1 MDEKTRS
8 KATNNLK
15 SKRYLN
21 FKAKNKNIIR
31 KGKQNALYSAIKTL
45 SFTFDLKNWSALIVI
60 DIGIKILMVLAK
72 SYPSTKKDGVPISN
86 KPMPNIDWITISMD
100 IMIISENSTRCV

>member
-31 KGKQNALYSAIKTL
+31 KGKQNVLYSAIKTL
-45 SFTFDLKNWSALIVI
+45 SFTFDLKN
-60 DIGIKILMVLAK
+60 
-72 SYPSTKKDGVPISN
+72 
-86 KPMPNIDWITISMD
+86 
-100 IMIISENSTRCV
+100 

>member
-1 MDEKTRS
+1 MNCTFFNFKKIFVKEEKFFLFKIKMDEITRS

-31 KGKQNALYSAIKTL
+31 KGTQNMLYSAIKTL
-45 SFTFDLKNWSALIVI
+45 SFTFDLKN
-60 DIGIKILMVLAK
+60 
-72 SYPSTKKDGVPISN
+72 
-86 KPMPNIDWITISMD
+86 
-100 IMIISENSTRCV
+100 